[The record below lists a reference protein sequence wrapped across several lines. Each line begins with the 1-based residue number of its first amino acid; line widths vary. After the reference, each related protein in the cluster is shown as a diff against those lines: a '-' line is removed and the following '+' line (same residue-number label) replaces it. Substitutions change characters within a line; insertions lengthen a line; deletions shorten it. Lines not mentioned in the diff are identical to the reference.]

1 MYDGNDSRP
10 LVIFIMS
17 QVFTFARRK
26 FFAIFYF
33 YLLPLFFFMF
43 VSKKLIL
50 VRLTSTAVLSWS
62 LQTTIYWAVF
72 SFYFVPHHAPLKHSH
87 VLATFGGLMVVVE
100 ASTASSYS

>member
-1 MYDGNDSRP
+1 
-10 LVIFIMS
+10 
-17 QVFTFARRK
+17 
-26 FFAIFYF
+26 
-33 YLLPLFFFMF
+33 MF